1 MCLKELS
8 KDSDWEK
15 VAREMAIKIAKEKI
29 KATDNAIKKAAA
41 TEKARA
47 LAEKRSAELLVKQNE
62 TDVKLAGA
70 VSLNATQA
78 KELADLRAAF
88 EAWEEKWYNEGFA
101 DVENSAELVVNQAQR
116 LGFEAGW
123 FAALQAARVSKGS
136 PLRDPGQIAFLI
148 PTLAK

>member
-1 MCLKELS
+1 MKELS
-8 KDSDWEK
+8 EDSDWEK

-29 KATDNAIKKAAA
+29 KATDNAMKKAVA

-78 KELADLRAAF
+78 KELANLRAAF

-101 DVENSAELVVNQAQR
+101 NVENSTELVVNQAQR

-123 FAALQAARVSKGS
+123 FAALQATRVSKDS